1 MSAAKHLRHLNGLLL
16 RGEIPSSQLA
26 TTLERL
32 TKTPLSAREKPA
44 VQIEAQRAMSL
55 LRAAQDGLKQ
65 ARDTVKALANPQ
77 TRAGH
82 YGPKGKRLSMEASR
96 PSLSRKA

>member
-16 RGEIPSSQLA
+16 RGEIPSLQLV

-32 TKTPLSAREKPA
+32 TNTPVPARDKPA

-82 YGPKGKRLSMEASR
+82 YGPRGKRLSMEASR